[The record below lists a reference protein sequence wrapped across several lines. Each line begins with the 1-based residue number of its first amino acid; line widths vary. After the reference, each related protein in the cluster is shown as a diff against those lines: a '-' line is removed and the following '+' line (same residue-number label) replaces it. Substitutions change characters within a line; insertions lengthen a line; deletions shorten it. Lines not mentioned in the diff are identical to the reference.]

1 MKKRR
6 EVSRLYKLIV
16 MTTSQHLQAAYI
28 EARTRLSQ
36 VTDSITESDLKKKL
50 SVGPN
55 SIGFLLQHI
64 AEVELLFCKNVFG
77 HAEVKVVAH
86 TIIDQKDTGVWIDIQ
101 SIQSLL
107 NESGET
113 IASVIANLSE
123 DDWVTQITTKEF
135 GTKTKAEA
143 FGRIISHTAYHA
155 GQVAMIQKYGL

>member
-1 MKKRR
+1 
-6 EVSRLYKLIV
+6 

-143 FGRIISHTAYHA
+143 FGRIISHTAYHT
-155 GQVAMIQKYGL
+155 GQVAMIQKYGE

>member
-1 MKKRR
+1 
-6 EVSRLYKLIV
+6 

-28 EARTRLSQ
+28 EARTRLRQ

-50 SVGPN
+50 NVGPN

-77 HAEVKVVAH
+77 HVEVKVVAH
-86 TIIDQKDTGVWIDIQ
+86 TVIDQKDTGVWTDFQ

-155 GQVAMIQKYGL
+155 GQVAMIQKYGE

>member
-1 MKKRR
+1 
-6 EVSRLYKLIV
+6 

-28 EARTRLSQ
+28 EARTRLTK
-36 VTDSITESDLKKKL
+36 VTDTIVASDLKKKL
-50 SVGPN
+50 GTGPN
-55 SIGFLLQHI
+55 SIGFLMQHI

-86 TIIDQKDTGVWIDIQ
+86 TVIDQKDTGVWTDLQ
-101 SIQSLL
+101 AIQSLL
-107 NESGET
+107 DESGKT
-113 IASVIANLSE
+113 IISILASVSE
-123 DDWVTQITTKEF
+123 DAWSTQITTKEF

>member
-143 FGRIISHTAYHA
+143 FGRIISHTAYHT

>member
-1 MKKRR
+1 
-6 EVSRLYKLIV
+6 
-16 MTTSQHLQAAYI
+16 MTTSQHIQAAYV
-28 EARTRLSQ
+28 EARTRLSK
-36 VTDSITESDLKKKL
+36 VTDTITTSDLKKKL
-50 SVGPN
+50 GAGPN

-86 TIIDQKDTGVWIDIQ
+86 TVIDQKDTGVWTDLQ
-101 SIQSLL
+101 AIQSLL
-107 NESGET
+107 DESGKT
-113 IASVIANLSE
+113 IISIIASVSE
-123 DDWVTQITTKEF
+123 DAWSTQITTKEF

>member
-1 MKKRR
+1 
-6 EVSRLYKLIV
+6 

-86 TIIDQKDTGVWIDIQ
+86 TVIDQKDTGVWIDIQ

-123 DDWVTQITTKEF
+123 DDWITQITTKEF
-135 GTKTKAEA
+135 GTKTKAQA

-155 GQVAMIQKYGL
+155 GQVAMIQKYGE

>member
-1 MKKRR
+1 
-6 EVSRLYKLIV
+6 

-28 EARTRLSQ
+28 EARTRLSK
-36 VTDSITESDLKKKL
+36 VTDTITASDLKKKL
-50 SVGPN
+50 GEGPN

-86 TIIDQKDTGVWIDIQ
+86 TVIDQKDTGVWTDLQ
-101 SIQSLL
+101 AIQSLL
-107 NESGET
+107 DESGKT
-113 IASVIANLSE
+113 IISIIASVSE
-123 DDWVTQITTKEF
+123 DAWSTQITTKEF